1 MNWNILYWA
10 VMGLTGIDSTKPSEG
25 EAIEHENEHWTAIV
39 SCESAA
45 PLNGIF
51 YRARIRLKGTDEDLD
66 PTTFETAP
74 MRRDR

>member
-10 VMGLTGIDSTKPSEG
+10 IMGLTGISSPKPNEG
-25 EAIEHENEHWTAIV
+25 ETIVAENERWLIHVT
-39 SCESAA
+39 CFSAS

-51 YRARIRLKGTDEDLD
+51 YRAQIRLKGIDEDLD

-74 MRRDR
+74 MRRV

>member
-10 VMGLTGIDSTKPSEG
+10 VMGLTGIGSLKPNEG
-25 EAIEHENEHWTAIV
+25 ETLVSENEHWIAYV
-39 SCESAA
+39 SCVSAA

-51 YRARIRLKGTDEDLD
+51 YRARIRLKGINEDLN

>member
-10 VMGLTGIDSTKPSEG
+10 IMGLTGISSPKPSEG
-25 EAIEHENEHWTAIV
+25 ETLVSENEHWSVEV

-51 YRARIRLKGTDEDLD
+51 YRARCRLKGVDTDLD

-74 MRRDR
+74 MSRGR